1 MATKRRTDHESTRE
15 PDAPAVK
22 AASADQPVSGG
33 RRDEPEK
40 KEPAA
45 RAGAAEEQAKPEAK
59 QPEAE
64 QAEAKPPEAQQAE
77 AKPPEAQQAE
87 AKPPEAQQAEAKPH
101 EAAAQQARAP
111 APDRKA
117 DELASQLEEANGR
130 HLRLAADFENY
141 KKRVR
146 QEQLDTMKYA
156 AATVAERL
164 LPVLDDADRAL
175 SHAPEGVDENWLK
188 GVRLTFQKL
197 EEVLGSVGVERIEAL
212 GAPFDPKQHEAVAS
226 EETAKHP
233 EDTVVAELRAGYRM
247 HDRVLR
253 PALVKVARPPA

>member
-1 MATKRRTDHESTRE
+1 MATKRRTDHDSTRKPE
-15 PDAPAVK
+15 APAVE
-22 AASADQPVSGG
+22 AAPADHPVSGG
-33 RRDEPEK
+33 NQEK
-40 KEPAA
+40 QNPTEPAA
-45 RAGAAEEQAKPEAK
+45 ESGAGDQPVRPAPQAEPAVQAEEPEA
-59 QPEAE
+59 
-64 QAEAKPPEAQQAE
+64 
-77 AKPPEAQQAE
+77 
-87 AKPPEAQQAEAKPH
+87 
-101 EAAAQQARAP
+101 
-111 APDRKA
+111 PDVPMLERRI
-117 DELASQLEEANGR
+117 EVLASQLEEANGR
-130 HLRLAADFENY
+130 HLRMAADFENY

-146 QEQLDTMKYA
+146 QDQLDTMKYA

-175 SHAPEGVDENWLK
+175 THAPEGIDEGWLK

>member
-1 MATKRRTDHESTRE
+1 MATKRRTDHDSTRE
-15 PDAPAVK
+15 PDAPAVE
-22 AASADQPVSGG
+22 AAAADEPVSGG
-33 RRDEPEK
+33 TKNEPTTEKPAAGVTDAKRDEPE
-40 KEPAA
+40 A
-45 RAGAAEEQAKPEAK
+45 RAEEARAEEEKPE
-59 QPEAE
+59 P
-64 QAEAKPPEAQQAE
+64 
-77 AKPPEAQQAE
+77 
-87 AKPPEAQQAEAKPH
+87 
-101 EAAAQQARAP
+101 
-111 APDRKA
+111 PDRRVE
-117 DELASQLEEANGR
+117 ELSSQLEEANGR

-141 KKRVR
+141 KKRIR

-175 SHAPEGVDENWLK
+175 SHAPEGVDESWLK

-212 GAPFDPKQHEAVAS
+212 GALFDPKQHEAVAS
-226 EETAKHP
+226 EETSKHP

>member
-1 MATKRRTDHESTRE
+1 MATKRRTDHDSTSE
-15 PDAPAVK
+15 PNTPAVE
-22 AASADQPVSGG
+22 AAAADEPVSGG
-33 RRDEPEK
+33 TGDASTS

-45 RAGAAEEQAKPEAK
+45 KAGESGEKVKPEAG
-59 QPEAE
+59 AD
-64 QAEAKPPEAQQAE
+64 QAETADRRAE
-77 AKPPEAQQAE
+77 K
-87 AKPPEAQQAEAKPH
+87 
-101 EAAAQQARAP
+101 
-111 APDRKA
+111 
-117 DELASQLEEANGR
+117 LASQLEEANGR

-141 KKRVR
+141 KKRIR

-175 SHAPEGVDENWLK
+175 SHAPEGVDESWLK